1 MPDFIVHDYEDAIAA
16 TEEELKKVAEEE
28 EAKRL
33 TAESGDAVEALSET
47 SQPPQPVKEGS
58 FMADQDVNQQV
69 NDPSTFGLGE
79 NIIEVRNAIAKGGI
93 EAIEGAATF
102 GERMYDAARGED
114 IGSPDYEP
122 EWNPMG
128 NVETPLVRTWW
139 GGLIEDV
146 SHYGTYGVGLVLGT
160 AGGIAKL
167 GALGVGMTSAGLAA
181 LLSRQHDDHNLS
193 GKIVEQVPELG
204 YVLGPLATKDADH
217 PLLKKFKNVVEEMG
231 LAGTFDKILGKVF
244 GEVGAEKAIA
254 RNANVEQQIVEKGQE
269 ELDAAIKS
277 IIESDNARGLEAPPA
292 TVSTI
297 PFRGAM
303 NKPYADPWQ
312 AAPTS
317 TAAPMDIHMQLNKID
332 NDYTAN
338 TGSTDSPL
346 TLAQSARMA
355 RENGMSEQ
363 VMGEMVKDMIGDVR
377 YKNIVEEG
385 IRQGKNPDQI
395 FPDAYRRAKEIQ
407 GRIKANMTVE
417 EAFAPILN
425 DTTARSGGAR
435 SVEFWSMDNVVAGDI
450 VNSGL
455 FKQLRDH
462 AIGVRAFEGTVDVFD
477 TDGPMSRI
485 KDMLIVSLGNVKKSR
500 YMWSQMG
507 KELKK
512 DSALR
517 EFVKRN
523 GKTPDQVNIE
533 AFAKID
539 ETVRK
544 EIDFAW
550 DVVLS
555 DPKNSE
561 LFDGIVEAM
570 SMSNTIE
577 NWTDL
582 DNFMRKRLSGFT
594 NQNIALRELS
604 GVMVNSV
611 LSGVKT
617 GVRALVG
624 TGTVAFMQPMARAL
638 GSLPGAVM
646 KGDFI
651 ATRGHLAAMNAYSN
665 VLPEAWQVFR
675 SRLDSNWNGDIATM
689 KNRFVRSFDEDVHW
703 EALGRWKDINGSAG
717 DKISYSI
724 ASFARR
730 MNNNKLLSYQTR
742 LMTSYDDTYKF
753 IMARARAREK
763 ATVNALKMKR
773 AGDIVDVS
781 PDDIKAAEK
790 QFMDSITDAQGNID
804 LSKDGFLDSAFKE
817 ASLTTDLK
825 GFSAALDNLMSKYPL
840 TKGFY
845 LFARTGINGL
855 DLTWKNTPLL
865 GFAHTRSIRILKA
878 TQDSLD
884 SVAEYGIET
893 LDDLE
898 AEKALI
904 LGRQAIGMSLTY
916 MAAQKYMAGEL
927 TGNGPVDAGTK
938 AAWEA
943 SGWQPR
949 SIKFGDVWVSY
960 DVFEPFSMIL
970 SGLAD
975 VGENA
980 DIMGPEW
987 TSDRWKAW
995 ALAFG
1000 QGVTSKSYLQGMN
1013 QLVDIFQFKPRGFTG
1028 TAANIANNVTP
1039 LGLSGLRNDF
1049 GRLITPYAREIST
1062 SIVDQVRNRNML
1074 TENIAS
1080 EPLAIKYDMLNGKPI
1095 KAWPF
1100 WQRAVNMVL
1109 PINLS
1114 IDTMTP
1120 GRQFFL
1126 QSGYD
1131 SRMSVYYA
1139 PDGTRLVD
1147 HPRVRSQYMKA
1158 IGDQNL
1164 EAKFDSL
1171 AAEKGMQ
1178 DSLARMQADI
1188 QKGGFDR
1195 RKDSMNTY
1203 PHLQR
1208 IKNLISAAQKKAWA
1222 QLSNDPN
1229 NAEVQQLILDR
1240 KAIKQAERN
1249 TTQDLSQNKIPDLIR
1264 INNYE

>member
-1 MPDFIVHDYEDAIAA
+1 MPDFIVHDYDDAIAA

-33 TAESGDAVEALSET
+33 AAESADAVETLSET

-58 FMADQDVNQQV
+58 FMAEQDVNQQV

-146 SHYGTYGVGLVLGT
+146 SHYGTYGAGLVLGT

-167 GALGVGMTSAGLAA
+167 GAIGVGMTSAGLAA

-193 GKIVEQVPELG
+193 GKIVQQVPELG
-204 YVLGPLATKDADH
+204 YVLGPLATKDSDH

-231 LAGTFDKILGKVF
+231 LAGIFDKVLGKVF
-244 GEVGAEKAIA
+244 GAEGAEKALA
-254 RNANVEQQIVEKGQE
+254 RNANVENQIVEKGQE
-269 ELDAAIKS
+269 EFDEAIKS
-277 IIESDNARGLEAPPA
+277 LLDRGLEAPPA
-292 TVSTI
+292 TVSTV

-303 NKPYADPWQ
+303 NKPLADPWQ

-332 NDYTAN
+332 NDYTAS
-338 TGSTDSPL
+338 TGGTDSPL

-363 VMGEMVKDMIGDVR
+363 VMGDMVKDMIGDVR
-377 YKNIVEEG
+377 YKNIVDEG
-385 IRQGKNPDQI
+385 IRQGKTPDQI
-395 FPDAYRRAKEIQ
+395 FPDAYRRAVDIQ
-407 GRIKANMTVE
+407 GRIEANMTVQ

-425 DTTARSGGAR
+425 DTPAQSGGAR
-435 SVEFWSMDNVVAGDI
+435 SVQFWSMDNVVAGDI

-455 FKQLRDH
+455 LKQLRDH
-462 AIGVRAFEGTVDVFD
+462 AIGVRSFGGTVDVFD

-485 KDMLIVSLGNVKKSR
+485 KDMLTVSLGNVKKSR

-544 EIDFAW
+544 EIDFAI
-550 DVVLS
+550 DILS
-555 DPKNSE
+555 DPKNDE
-561 LFDGIVEAM
+561 LFEGIVEAM

-582 DNFMRKRLSGFT
+582 DNFMRQRLRGFT
-594 NQNIALRELS
+594 NDNIMLRELS
-604 GVMVNSV
+604 GMMVNSI

-651 ATRGHLAAMNAYSN
+651 ATRGHLAAMNAYTN

-675 SRLDSNWNGDIATM
+675 TRLDANWNGDIATM
-689 KNRFVRSFDEDVHW
+689 KNRFARPFDEDVHW
-703 EALGRWKDINGSAG
+703 EAMGRWKDLNGTEG
-717 DKISYSI
+717 EKIAYAV

-763 ATVNALKMKR
+763 ATVNALKRKR
-773 AGDIVDVS
+773 AGDIVDVL
-781 PDDIKAAEK
+781 PDDIKRAE
-790 QFMDSITDAQGNID
+790 QEFMKNITDGKGNID

-825 GFSAALDNLMSKYPL
+825 GFSAGLDTLMSKYPL

-855 DLTWKNTPLL
+855 DLTYKNTPLL
-865 GFAHTRSIRILKA
+865 GLAHKRSIRILKA

-884 SVAEYGIET
+884 SVAEYGIENI
-893 LDDLE
+893 DDLE

-904 LGRQAIGMSLTY
+904 LGRQALGMSLTY
-916 MAAQKYMAGEL
+916 MAAQKYMSGEL

-949 SIKFGDVWVSY
+949 SIKIGDAWVSY

-970 SGLAD
+970 AGLAD

-980 DIMGPEW
+980 DIMGPDW
-987 TSDRWKAW
+987 TSDRWRAW

-1013 QLVDIFQFKPRGFTG
+1013 QLVDILALKPGG
-1028 TAANIANNVTP
+1028 TERSIANILNSTVP
-1039 LGLSGLRNDF
+1039 LGGLRNDF

-1062 SIVDQVRNRNML
+1062 SIGDSVRNRNML
-1074 TENIAS
+1074 FENLTS
-1080 EPLAIKYDMLNGKPI
+1080 EPLAIKYDMLNGKEI

-1139 PDGTRLVD
+1139 PDGTRLID
-1147 HPRVRSQYMKA
+1147 NPRVRSQYMKA

-1164 EAKFDSL
+1164 EAKLDSL
-1171 AAEKGMQ
+1171 AAEPGMQ
-1178 DSLARMQADI
+1178 ASLDRMQADI
-1188 QKGGFDR
+1188 QKGGPARLQDP
-1195 RKDSMNTY
+1195 MNTY
-1203 PHLQR
+1203 PHLTR
-1208 IKNLISAAQKKAWA
+1208 IKNLISEAQRRAWT

-1240 KAIKQAERN
+1240 KAIKEAERT

>member
-1 MPDFIVHDYEDAIAA
+1 MPDFIVHDYEDAIAL

-33 TAESGDAVEALSET
+33 AAEPSDAVEALSES

-58 FMADQDVNQQV
+58 FMAEQDVNQQV

-79 NIIEVRNAIAKGGI
+79 NIIEARNAFAKGGMD
-93 EAIEGAATF
+93 AIEGALTF
-102 GERMYDAARGED
+102 PERMYDAARGEE
-114 IGSPDYEP
+114 IGSPDYDP
-122 EWNPMG
+122 QWNPMG
-128 NVETPLVRTWW
+128 GLETPLVRTWW
-139 GGLIEDV
+139 GSLLEDV
-146 SHYGTYGVGLVLGT
+146 SHYGTYGAGLVIGTFGTIASLGT
-160 AGGIAKL
+160 V
-167 GALGVGMTSAGLAA
+167 GVGMTSAGLAA

-193 GKIVEQVPELG
+193 GKIVQQVPELG
-204 YVLGPLATKDADH
+204 YVLGPLATKDSDH

-231 LAGTFDKILGKVF
+231 LAGTFDKILGKLF
-244 GEVGAEKAIA
+244 GANGAEKALA

-292 TVSTI
+292 TVSSI

-332 NDYTAN
+332 NDYTARN
-338 TGSTDSPL
+338 GGNDSPL
-346 TLAQSARMA
+346 TMAQSARMS

-363 VMGEMVKDMIGDVR
+363 VMADKVKELIGDVR
-377 YKNIVEEG
+377 YQDIVNEG
-385 IRQGKNPDQI
+385 IKQGKTPDQI
-395 FPDAYRRAKEIQ
+395 FPDAYRRALEIQ

-425 DTTARSGGAR
+425 DIPARSGGAR

-455 FKQLRDH
+455 FTHLRDH
-462 AIGVRAFEGTVDVFD
+462 AIGVNSLKEVVDVFD

-485 KDMLIVSLGNVKKSR
+485 RDMLIVGLGNVKKSR

-507 KELKK
+507 KELQT
-512 DSALR
+512 DSALK
-517 EFVKRN
+517 EFIKRN
-523 GKTPDQVNIE
+523 GKTPDEVNIE

-550 DVVLS
+550 EVLS
-555 DPKNSE
+555 DPKNGE

-582 DNFMRKRLSGFT
+582 DNFMRKRLRGYK
-594 NQNIALRELS
+594 NDNVMLRELS
-604 GVMVNSV
+604 GVMVNSI

-624 TGTVAFMQPMARAL
+624 TGSVAFMQPMARAI

-675 SRLDSNWNGDIATM
+675 TRLDSNWNGNIATM
-689 KNRFVRSFDEDVHW
+689 KNRFVRPFDEDVHW

-790 QFMDSITDAQGNID
+790 QFLDNITDAQGNID

-825 GFSAALDNLMSKYPL
+825 GFSAALDRLMGQYPL
-840 TKGFY
+840 TKAFY

-865 GFAHTRSIRILKA
+865 GFAHTRSVRILRA
-878 TQDSLD
+878 TEDTLE

-904 LGRQAIGMSLTY
+904 LGRQAMGMTLTY

-970 SGLAD
+970 AGLAD

-987 TSDRWKAW
+987 ATDRWRAW

-1013 QLVDIFQFKPRGFTG
+1013 QLVDILQFKPRGLTG
-1028 TAANIANNVTP
+1028 TAANIMNNTNP
-1039 LGLSGLRNDF
+1039 LGLGGLRNDF

-1062 SIVDQVRNRNML
+1062 SISDSIRNRNML
-1074 TENIAS
+1074 SENLTS
-1080 EPLAIKYDMLNGKPI
+1080 DPLPIKYDMLNGEAI

-1109 PINLS
+1109 PIDLS
-1114 IDTMTP
+1114 IDRMTP
-1120 GRQFFL
+1120 GREFFL
-1126 QSGYD
+1126 KSGYD

-1139 PDGTRLVD
+1139 PDNTRLID
-1147 HPRVRSQYMKA
+1147 HPRVRSKYMKA

-1164 EAKFDSL
+1164 EAKLDAL
-1171 AAEKGMQ
+1171 AAEPGMQ
-1178 DSLARMQADI
+1178 KSLARMQADI
-1188 QKGGFDR
+1188 QKGGAARLQDP
-1195 RKDSMNTY
+1195 MNTY
-1203 PHLQR
+1203 PHLIR
-1208 IKNLISAAQKKAWA
+1208 IKTLISEAQKKAWRD
-1222 QLSNDPN
+1222 LVNDPAN
-1229 NAEVQQLILDR
+1229 TDVQQLINER
-1240 KAIKQAERN
+1240 KIRKETERK
-1249 TTQDLSQNKIPDLIR
+1249 TTQSLSQNKIPDLIR

>member
-1 MPDFIVHDYEDAIAA
+1 MPDFIVHDYEDAIAL

-33 TAESGDAVEALSET
+33 AAEPSDAVEALSES

-58 FMADQDVNQQV
+58 FMAEQDVNQQV

-79 NIIEVRNAIAKGGI
+79 NIIEARNAIAKGGMD
-93 EAIEGAATF
+93 AIEGAATF
-102 GERMYDAARGED
+102 PERMYDAARGEE

-128 NVETPLVRTWW
+128 GLETPLVRTWW
-139 GGLIEDV
+139 GSLLEDV
-146 SHYGTYGVGLVLGT
+146 SHYGTYGAGLVIGTFGTIASLGT
-160 AGGIAKL
+160 V
-167 GALGVGMTSAGLAA
+167 GVGMTSAGLAA

-193 GKIVEQVPELG
+193 GKIVQQVPELG
-204 YVLGPLATKDADH
+204 YVLGPLATKDSDH

-231 LAGTFDKILGKVF
+231 LAGTFDKILGKLF
-244 GEVGAEKAIA
+244 GANGAEKALA

-292 TVSTI
+292 TVSSI

-332 NDYTAN
+332 NDYTARN
-338 TGSTDSPL
+338 GGNDSPL
-346 TLAQSARMA
+346 TMAQSARMS

-363 VMGEMVKDMIGDVR
+363 VMADKVKELIGDVR
-377 YKNIVEEG
+377 YQDIVNEG
-385 IRQGKNPDQI
+385 IKQGKTPDQI
-395 FPDAYRRAKEIQ
+395 FPDAYRRAVDIQ
-407 GRIKANMTVE
+407 GRIEANMSVE

-455 FKQLRDH
+455 FTQLRDH
-462 AIGVRAFEGTVDVFD
+462 AIGVNSLKEAVDVFD

-485 KDMLIVSLGNVKKSR
+485 RDMLVVGLGNVKKSR

-507 KELKK
+507 KELQT
-512 DSALR
+512 DSALK
-517 EFVKRN
+517 EFIKRN
-523 GKTPDQVNIE
+523 GKTPDEVNIE

-550 DVVLS
+550 SVLS
-555 DPKNSE
+555 DPKNGE

-582 DNFMRKRLSGFT
+582 DNFMRKRLRGFK
-594 NQNIALRELS
+594 NDNVMLRELS
-604 GVMVNSV
+604 GMMVNSI

-624 TGTVAFMQPMARAL
+624 TGSVAFMQPMARAI

-675 SRLDSNWNGDIATM
+675 TRLDSNWNGNIATM
-689 KNRFVRSFDEDVHW
+689 KNRFARPFDEDVHW
-703 EALGRWKDINGSAG
+703 EAMGRWKDINGTAG

-730 MNNNKLLSYQTR
+730 LNNNKLLSYQTR

-781 PDDIKAAEK
+781 PDDIKAAER
-790 QFMDSITDAQGNID
+790 QFMDNITDAQGNID

-825 GFSAALDNLMSKYPL
+825 GFSAALDRLMGQYPL

-855 DLTWKNTPLL
+855 DLTYKNTPLL
-865 GFAHTRSIRILKA
+865 GFAHKRSIRILKA
-878 TQDSLD
+878 TEDTLE

-904 LGRQAIGMSLTY
+904 LGRQAMGMTLTY

-949 SIKFGDVWVSY
+949 SIKIGGVWVSY

-970 SGLAD
+970 AGLAD

-987 TSDRWKAW
+987 TSDRWRAW

-1013 QLVDIFQFKPRGFTG
+1013 QLVDILALKPGG
-1028 TAANIANNVTP
+1028 TERSIANIMNSTVP
-1039 LGLSGLRNDF
+1039 LGGLRNDF

-1062 SIVDQVRNRNML
+1062 SIGDSIRNRNALSENL
-1074 TENIAS
+1074 TS
-1080 EPLAIKYDMLNGKPI
+1080 DPLPIKYDMLNGEEI

-1114 IDTMTP
+1114 IDRMTP
-1120 GRQFFL
+1120 GREFFL

-1139 PDGTRLVD
+1139 PDNTRLVD
-1147 HPRVRSQYMKA
+1147 HPRVRSKYMKA
-1158 IGDQNL
+1158 IGNQNL
-1164 EAKFDSL
+1164 EAKLDAL
-1171 AAEKGMQ
+1171 AAEPGMQ
-1178 DSLARMQADI
+1178 KSLARMQADI
-1188 QKGGFDR
+1188 QKGGAARLQDP
-1195 RKDSMNTY
+1195 MNTY
-1203 PHLQR
+1203 PHLIR
-1208 IKNLISAAQKKAWA
+1208 IKTLISEAQRKAWRD
-1222 QLSNDPN
+1222 LVNDPAN
-1229 NAEVQQLILDR
+1229 TDVQQLINER
-1240 KAIKQAERN
+1240 KIRKETERK
-1249 TTQDLSQNKIPDLIR
+1249 TTQSLSQNKIPDLIR

>member
-1 MPDFIVHDYEDAIAA
+1 MPDFIVHDYDDAIAA

-146 SHYGTYGVGLVLGT
+146 SHYGTYGAGLVLGT

-244 GEVGAEKAIA
+244 GQAGAEKALA

-317 TAAPMDIHMQLNKID
+317 TAAPMDIHTQLNKID

-338 TGSTDSPL
+338 TGGTDSPL

-363 VMGEMVKDMIGDVR
+363 VMGDMVKDMIGDVR
-377 YKNIVEEG
+377 YKNIVDEG
-385 IRQGKNPDQI
+385 IRQGKTADQI
-395 FPDAYRRAKEIQ
+395 FPDAYRRALDIQ

-425 DTTARSGGAR
+425 DTPARSGGAR

-455 FKQLRDH
+455 LKQLRDH
-462 AIGVRAFEGTVDVFD
+462 AIGVRSFEGTVDVFD

-485 KDMLIVSLGNVKKSR
+485 KDMLTVGLGNVKKSR

-550 DVVLS
+550 EVLS
-555 DPKNSE
+555 DPKNGE

-594 NQNIALRELS
+594 NDNIALRELS
-604 GVMVNSV
+604 GVMVNSI

-624 TGTVAFMQPMARAL
+624 TGTVAFMQPMARAI

-703 EALGRWKDINGSAG
+703 EAMGRWKDVNGTAG
-717 DKISYSI
+717 DKAAFAI

-730 MNNNKLLSYQTR
+730 MNNSKLLSYQTR

-790 QFMDSITDAQGNID
+790 QFMDNITDAQGNID

-825 GFSAALDNLMSKYPL
+825 GFSAALDRLMGQYPL

-855 DLTWKNTPLL
+855 DLTYKNTPLI

-884 SVAEYGIET
+884 SVAEYGIESI
-893 LDDLE
+893 DDLE

-904 LGRQAIGMSLTY
+904 LGRQALGMSLTY
-916 MAAQKYMAGEL
+916 MAAQKYMSGEL

-949 SIKFGDVWVSY
+949 SIKIGDAWVSY

-970 SGLAD
+970 AGLAD

-987 TSDRWKAW
+987 TSDRWRAW

-1013 QLVDIFQFKPRGFTG
+1013 QLVDILALKPGG
-1028 TAANIANNVTP
+1028 TERSIANIMNSTVP
-1039 LGLSGLRNDF
+1039 LGGLRNDF

-1062 SIVDQVRNRNML
+1062 SIGDSIRNRNLGSEYL
-1074 TENIAS
+1074 TS
-1080 EPLAIKYDMLNGKPI
+1080 EPLAIKYDMLNGKQI

-1100 WQRAVNMVL
+1100 WQRAVNMAL

-1139 PDGTRLVD
+1139 PDNTRLVD

-1164 EAKFDSL
+1164 EAKLDSL
-1171 AAEKGMQ
+1171 AAEPGMQ
-1178 DSLARMQADI
+1178 ESLARMQADI
-1188 QKGGFDR
+1188 QSGGSARMQDP
-1195 RKDSMNTY
+1195 MTTY
-1203 PHLQR
+1203 PHLLR
-1208 IKNLISAAQKKAWA
+1208 IKNLITAAQKKAWA

-1229 NAEVQQLILDR
+1229 NVEVQQLILDR
-1240 KAIKQAERN
+1240 KAIKQAERS